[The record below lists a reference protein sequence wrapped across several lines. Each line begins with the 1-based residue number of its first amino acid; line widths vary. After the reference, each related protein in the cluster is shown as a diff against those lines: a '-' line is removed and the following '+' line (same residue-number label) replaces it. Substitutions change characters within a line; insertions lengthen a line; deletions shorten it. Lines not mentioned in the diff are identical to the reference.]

1 MTIIENTFAA
11 ACYDMNSINDMEAML
26 ASGPD
31 AGDLKTWNL
40 SNSEWKS
47 QIQLAIAALRADEM
61 DDGE

>member
-1 MTIIENTFAA
+1 MTIIDNTFAA
-11 ACYDMNSINDMEAML
+11 ACYDMNSINELEAGL

-31 AGDLKTWNL
+31 LVDLKTWNL
-40 SNSEWKS
+40 SNSEWKH